1 MRKGRSATTKKAAFL
16 LCLALC
22 AAMLPACSGGRS
34 PYSYEET
41 MTAQTRSDVSQTAPV
56 GPAARVLPYFDPYVM
71 TKNRRESL
79 LQEQYNNYM
88 RLVDTVIEGNGRVD
102 MTVDEFAGLGNLL
115 AASLPLARLVLSMNY
130 SESDN
135 GVVIK
140 YRYNSDEHNR
150 LVDEFA
156 KKIDAIKKACESGA
170 GSDTARAM
178 SVYTYVASNTVG
190 GSESSSYAVI
200 MEGRGNSEAYAG
212 ALEFLLLQ
220 AGIPC
225 LHITGVTKNNEN
237 RAWTAA
243 MLGGKWYHLDA
254 SRESW
259 NYDGKGLTYFGLT
272 DAELEARGVRD
283 MESVTEHWE
292 TGDLPECA
300 DARFSVF
307 RDCSAWAY
315 NGANNTIEYS
325 VGGSKEKKTFRL
337 F

>member
-1 MRKGRSATTKKAAFL
+1 
-16 LCLALC
+16 
-22 AAMLPACSGGRS
+22 MLPACSGRSS
-34 PYSYEET
+34 PYSYEDT
-41 MTAQTRSDVSQTAPV
+41 MTTQTRSAVSQTAPV

-79 LQEQYNNYM
+79 LQEQYNNYT
-88 RLVDTVIEGNGRVD
+88 RLVDAVIEGNGRVN
-102 MTVDEFAGLGNLL
+102 MTGEEFAGLGNLL
-115 AASLPLARLVLSMNY
+115 AESLPLAWLVLRMNY

-140 YRYNSDEHNR
+140 YRYGSDEHNR

-156 KKIDAIKKACESGA
+156 KKIDAIKKKCETAA
-170 GSDTARAM
+170 GSDIARAM
-178 SVYTYVASNTVG
+178 SVYGYVASNTVSG
-190 GSESSSYAVI
+190 GEASSYTAL

-225 LHITGVTKNNEN
+225 LHITGIAKNNEN

-272 DAELEARGVRD
+272 DAELEARGTRD
-283 MESVTEHWE
+283 MKSVTEHWE
-292 TGDLPECA
+292 TGDLTECA
-300 DARFSVF
+300 DGRFSVF

-325 VGGSKEKKTFRL
+325 VGGSKEKKEFRL